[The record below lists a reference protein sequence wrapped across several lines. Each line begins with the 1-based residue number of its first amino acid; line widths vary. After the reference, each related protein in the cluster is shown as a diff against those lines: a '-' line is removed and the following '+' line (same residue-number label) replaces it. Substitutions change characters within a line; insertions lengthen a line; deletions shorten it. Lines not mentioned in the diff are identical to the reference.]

1 VVGSLE
7 LWSSDDVLCS
17 LMMMIQFSDRRL
29 VVRRKALA
37 ATTRYHHP
45 LDSIVIDTSDATGFW
60 ISLSGP

>member
-17 LMMMIQFSDRRL
+17 LMMIQFSDRRL

-37 ATTRYHHP
+37 ATTRYHYP
-45 LDSIVIDTSDATGFW
+45 LDSIVIDRMQLD
-60 ISLSGP
+60 SGYHSQVHEP